1 MTTHTQVVLYLTTFT
16 IGLALGWVAGSAAP
30 WAWPAL
36 VIALAIGGAWI
47 AYSVITARRIA
58 GEDWATHAETAKRL
72 LDETEAD
79 ETDG

>member
-1 MTTHTQVVLYLTTFT
+1 MTTHTRAVLYLTTFT

-47 AYSVITARRIA
+47 AYSVITAARLA
-58 GEDWATHAETAKRL
+58 NEDWATHAETAKRL
-72 LDETEAD
+72 LDETEND
-79 ETDG
+79 ETD